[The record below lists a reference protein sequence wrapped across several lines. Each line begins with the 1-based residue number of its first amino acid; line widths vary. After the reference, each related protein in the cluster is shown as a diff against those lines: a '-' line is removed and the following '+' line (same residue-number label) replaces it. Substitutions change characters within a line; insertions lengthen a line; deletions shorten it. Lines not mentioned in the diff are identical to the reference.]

1 MKISSYEVRREGSGL
16 KLKVKQSAIHAF
28 AWMAMGTT
36 VAAHAQTFP
45 TKPIRMVLTISGG
58 GETNARVVMDRA
70 SQYLGQPII
79 VDGQS
84 GAGGA
89 VGATQVA
96 RSAPDGYTLL
106 YGTNSAMT
114 LRRFLVKDMPYD
126 TLKDFVPV
134 ARIGEATS
142 AIAATMSL
150 PVSSIGEL
158 IEYARKNP
166 GKVNYGTPGIGTTHH
181 LSGVLIE
188 QMTGIRMVHV
198 PYKNAPQ
205 SETDLVAGRV
215 DIVFTTLSS
224 FLPFSDSGKLKV
236 IGINGGQRFD
246 KLPSVSTVIEALP
259 GFERPRSWIGT
270 FAPAG
275 TPAAV
280 VRRLSD
286 EVVRAASQPDV
297 KARIGGLGTLADPAS
312 SEEFG
317 AFLRGDYESVGRLMK
332 AAGIQPE

>member
-1 MKISSYEVRREGSGL
+1 MPEAANGGRTL
-16 KLKVKQSAIHAF
+16 NPKLKAAVFRALASV
-28 AWMAMGTT
+28 AMGTIA
-36 VAAHAQTFP
+36 AAHAQTFP
-45 TKPIRMVLTISGG
+45 SKPIRMVLTISGG
-58 GETNARVVMDRA
+58 GETNARVVMDRV

-79 VDGQS
+79 VDVQS

-96 RSAPDGYTLL
+96 HSAPDGYTLL

-150 PVSSIGEL
+150 PVSNIGEL

-205 SETDLVAGRV
+205 SVTDLIAGRV

-224 FLPFSDSGKLKV
+224 FLPFVESGKLKV
-236 IGINGGQRFD
+236 IGINGGQRSD
-246 KLPSVSTVIEALP
+246 RLPAVSTVVEALP

-270 FAPAG
+270 FAPTG

-297 KARIGGLGTLADPAS
+297 KARIGSLGTLADPAS

-317 AFLRGDYESVGRLMK
+317 AFLRSDYESVGRLMK

>member
-1 MKISSYEVRREGSGL
+1 MMSRISACLFRYGVFVAL
-16 KLKVKQSAIHAF
+16 AA
-28 AWMAMGTT
+28 AAT
-36 VAAHAQTFP
+36 VHAQTWP
-45 TKPIRMVLTISGG
+45 SKPIRMVLTISGG
-58 GETNARVVMDRA
+58 GETNARVVMDRV
-70 SQYLGQPII
+70 SQALGQPIV
-79 VDGQS
+79 VDAQA

-96 RSAPDGYTLL
+96 RAAADGYTLL
-106 YGTNSAMT
+106 YGTNGAMT
-114 LRRFLVKDMPYD
+114 LRRFLIKDMPYD
-126 TLKDFVPV
+126 TLKDFVPL

-142 AIAATMSL
+142 AIAATNGL
-150 PVSSIGEL
+150 PVSSISEL

-205 SETDLVAGRV
+205 SVTDLVAGRV
-215 DIVFTTLSS
+215 DIVLTTLSS
-224 FLPFSDSGKLKV
+224 FLPFSDAGKLKV

-246 KLPSVSTVIEALP
+246 KLPAVQTVVEVLP

-270 FAPAG
+270 FAPTG
-275 TPAAV
+275 TPAPV
-280 VRRLSD
+280 VKRLSD
-286 EVVRAASQPDV
+286 EIVRAASLPEV
-297 KARIGGLGTLADPAS
+297 KTRIASLGTQADPAG

-317 AFLRGDYESVGRLMK
+317 AFLRADYESVGRLMK